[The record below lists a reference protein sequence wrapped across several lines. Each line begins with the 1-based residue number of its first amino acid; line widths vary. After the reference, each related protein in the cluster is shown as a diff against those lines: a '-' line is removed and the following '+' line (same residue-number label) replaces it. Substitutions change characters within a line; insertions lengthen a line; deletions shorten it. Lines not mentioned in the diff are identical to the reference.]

1 MNIAWD
7 WRKAVANRG
16 KHGIRFS
23 DAEAILFDPN
33 AITREDPV
41 VRDEQRFISVGT
53 DALGRILV
61 VVYAHRGDEIRLI
74 SARRATRK
82 ERTQYEEGI
91 QL

>member
-1 MNIAWD
+1 MSIAWD
-7 WRKAVANRG
+7 GRKAMVNQS

-23 DAEAILFDPN
+23 DAEAVLFDPN
-33 AITREDPV
+33 AITRDDPV
-41 VRDEQRFISVGT
+41 ARGEPRFISVGT
-53 DALGRILV
+53 DALARILV

-91 QL
+91 RL